1 LTQTEVL
8 TPRQEFQGN
17 YNQALIGTADHN
29 FYFTGGV
36 TLKF

>member
-1 LTQTEVL
+1 L
-8 TPRQEFQGN
+8 TPRQEYEGLF
-17 YNQALIGTADHN
+17 NQALVGTVDHN